1 MAFSGTRWP
10 DQNLLKGGAMEDLPR
25 QSSGDMRQFR
35 RRAYTETIDFSVI
48 MPELRERSASRLKGR
63 IVDLSDGG
71 IGIQADYPLEPGAML
86 SFTRGDS
93 EKSGIIKWA
102 IKVDDQRHR
111 AGVAFQANDTSVMQY
126 PAEGSDAC
134 GKIKEDLEKYT
145 AALKTKTGEYVEAL
159 EALASACAT
168 PGADGN
174 KIMKGLRILNEDM
187 MRACAEFE
195 NAVAPDID
203 LIQSQRKAFHEKT
216 DRVLC
221 KSFLVRHT
229 RTWPQGYQGDFKILE
244 TLYKNISVSEGLG
257 FYLDQYGLSLPLA
270 DAVRNRIARLE
281 EIVRREISGRNAAT
295 VLNIACGSCREL
307 MGLAPDVVRTN
318 AQITCIDM
326 DADALAFAM
335 ERLSHTAAAENV
347 TFRKYNA
354 ARMFDDDLN
363 MAVFGKTDIIYS
375 VGLFDYL
382 PSEFLVK
389 MLGALY
395 RLLHKKGM
403 LIAAFKDA
411 EKYRHQDFHWLIDW
425 TGFLQRTEKEFL
437 SILDKAGIPR
447 SATRE
452 ERDATGII
460 IFYLITKQ

>member
-1 MAFSGTRWP
+1 
-10 DQNLLKGGAMEDLPR
+10 MEDLPYH
-25 QSSGDMRQFR
+25 SGKDMRQFR

-48 MPELRERSASRLKGR
+48 IPKLRDLSAARLKGR

-71 IGIQADYPLEPGAML
+71 IGIQADYPLEPGVML
-86 SFTRGDS
+86 IFIRGDT
-93 EKSGIIKWA
+93 EKRGVIKWA
-102 IKVDDQRHR
+102 VKLDEQRHR
-111 AGVAFQANDTSVMQY
+111 VGVAFRAEDSDSILY
-126 PAEGSDAC
+126 PSKLPDAS
-134 GKIKEDLEKYT
+134 GEIKEDLEKYA
-145 AALKTKTGEYVEAL
+145 AALKIKTGEYVEAL
-159 EALASACAT
+159 EALASACSA
-168 PGADGN
+168 PGVDDK

-195 NAVAPDID
+195 NAVAPDSEFIRF
-203 LIQSQRKAFHEKT
+203 QRKVFHEKT

-221 KSFLVRHT
+221 KSSLVRHA

-244 TLYKNISVSEGLG
+244 TLYKNIPVSEGIG
-257 FYLDQYGLSLPLA
+257 YYFDKYGLSLPLA
-270 DAVRNRIARLE
+270 DAVRNRIMKLE
-281 EIVRREISGRNAAT
+281 EIVRREISARNAAS

-307 MGLAPDVVRTN
+307 MGLAPDIASTR
-318 AQITCIDM
+318 AQITCVDM

-335 ERLSHTAAAENV
+335 ERLSHTEAAENI

-354 ARMFDDDLN
+354 ARMFDDELN
-363 MAVFGKTDIIYS
+363 MAAFGKTDIIYS

-382 PSEFLVK
+382 PSEFLAK

-395 RLLHKKGM
+395 RLLYREGA

-437 SILDKAGIPR
+437 SILDTAGIPL
-447 SATRE
+447 SAIRE
-452 ERDATGII
+452 ERDDTGII

>member
-1 MAFSGTRWP
+1 
-10 DQNLLKGGAMEDLPR
+10 MEDMQH

-71 IGIQADYPLEPGAML
+71 IGIQADYPLEPGVML
-86 SFTRGDS
+86 IFTRGDT
-93 EKSGIIKWA
+93 EKRGVIKWA
-102 IKVDDQRHR
+102 IKVDDQLHR
-111 AGVAFQANDTSVMQY
+111 AGVAFRVENSDSISY
-126 PAEGSDAC
+126 PSRLPDAA
-134 GKIKEDLEKYT
+134 GEVKEDIEKYA

-159 EALASACAT
+159 EALASACSA

-174 KIMKGLRILNEDM
+174 KIMKGLKILNEDM

-195 NAVAPDID
+195 SAVAPDSD
-203 LIQSQRKAFHEKT
+203 LVQSQRKAFHEKT

-221 KSFLVRHT
+221 KSFLVRQA

-244 TLYKNISVSEGLG
+244 TLYKNIPVSEGIG
-257 FYLDQYGLSLPLA
+257 YYLDQYGLSLPLA
-270 DAVRNRIARLE
+270 DAVRNRIMKLE
-281 EIVRREISGRNAAT
+281 EIVRREICVRNAAS
-295 VLNIACGSCREL
+295 VINIACGSCREL
-307 MGLAPDVVRTN
+307 MGLAPDIVRTN
-318 AQITCIDM
+318 AQITCVDM

-335 ERLSHTAAAENV
+335 ERLSHTEAAENI

-375 VGLFDYL
+375 AGLFDYL
-382 PSEFLVK
+382 PSEFLAK

-395 RLLHKKGM
+395 RLLYHDGT

-437 SILDKAGIPR
+437 SILDTAGIPQ
-447 SATRE
+447 SAIRE
-452 ERDATGII
+452 ERDDTGII